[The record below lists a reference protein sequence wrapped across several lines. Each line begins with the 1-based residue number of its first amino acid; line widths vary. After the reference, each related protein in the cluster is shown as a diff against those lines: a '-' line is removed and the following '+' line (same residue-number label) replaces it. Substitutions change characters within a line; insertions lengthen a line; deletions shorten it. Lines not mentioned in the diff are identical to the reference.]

1 MTMTAITRDPHQ
13 HSAPVRVETTM
24 TTTIRRLS
32 LPLCL
37 VLTTLALAPQALVAA
52 EKEKKDRGLVAVT
65 VAEAGPDYVVQ
76 GEYVS
81 DSPALGVQVVAE
93 GKGAFTAVIL
103 AGGLPGS
110 GWDGKTRQEL
120 KGQTNGNETSFSGDA
135 GKAVIAAGA
144 LTLTTADGKAVT
156 LKKTARVSPT
166 IGAKPPAGAVI
177 LFDGSNV
184 DAWDDKGRIDT
195 IEGEKLLAWGPKTK
209 AKFTSYQLHLEFR
222 LPFMP
227 QVKDQ
232 NRGNSGV
239 YIHHTYEFQVL
250 DAFGLVPEKN
260 RTGALYTLVPPLV
273 NACFPP
279 LSWQTYDIDFS
290 GPQFDTA
297 GKKVKNAR
305 ATVKLN
311 GITVQDDLEIPHG
324 TGANKTRAETPEGGI
339 LWLQDHS
346 DPVYFRNVWL
356 MPKK

>member
-1 MTMTAITRDPHQ
+1 MP
-13 HSAPVRVETTM
+13 
-24 TTTIRRLS
+24 TTIRHLV

-37 VLTTLALAPQALVAA
+37 ALVAA
-52 EKEKKDRGLVAVT
+52 APSFAAEKKDRGLVAIT
-65 VAEAGPDYVVQ
+65 VADAGPDYAVQ

-81 DSPALGVQVVAE
+81 ATPPLGVQVIAE
-93 GKGAFTAVIL
+93 GKGAFTAVVL
-103 AGGLPGS
+103 AGGLPGA
-110 GWDGKTRQEL
+110 GWDGKSRQEL
-120 KGQTNGNETSFSGDA
+120 KGQTSGTDTTFTGDA
-135 GKAVIAAGA
+135 GKAVVKDG
-144 LTLTTADGKAVT
+144 TLSFTGADGKAVT
-156 LKKTARVSPT
+156 LTKTMRVSPT
-166 IGAKPPAGAVI
+166 MGAKPPTGAVV
-177 LFDGSNV
+177 LFDGTNV

-195 IEGEKLLAWGPKTK
+195 VAGEKLLAWGPKTK

-227 QVKDQ
+227 QTKDQ
-232 NRGNSGV
+232 ARGNSGV

-250 DAFGLVPEKN
+250 DAFGLEPALN

-290 GPQFDTA
+290 GPQFDA
-297 GKKVKNAR
+297 EGKKVKNAR

-324 TGANKTRAETPEGGI
+324 TGANKKRPETPEGGI

-356 MPKK
+356 VPKQ

>member
-1 MTMTAITRDPHQ
+1 MTMTSTTRDPHQ
-13 HSAPVRVETTM
+13 HSPSVRVETTM
-24 TTTIRRLS
+24 TTRQRLS
-32 LPLCL
+32 LPLCI
-37 VLTTLALAPQALVAA
+37 ALATVAA
-52 EKEKKDRGLVAVT
+52 LATPSLDAADKKDRGLVAVT

-93 GKGAFTAVIL
+93 GKGAFMAVIL
-103 AGGLPGS
+103 AGGLPGA

-120 KGQTNGNETSFSGDA
+120 KGQTNGNETSFSGEA

-144 LTLTTADGKAVT
+144 MTITTADGKTVT
-156 LKKTARVSPT
+156 LKKTTRVSPT

-227 QVKDQ
+227 QTKDQ
-232 NRGNSGV
+232 ARANSGV

-279 LSWQTYDIDFS
+279 LTWQTYDIDFS
-290 GPQFDTA
+290 GPQFDDA

-324 TGANKTRAETPEGGI
+324 TGANKNRAETPEGGI

-356 MPKK
+356 VPKK